1 VNQPGPNFP
10 YRCATC
16 FDTGCDAC
24 KAEPSFAEPWP
35 KETWV
40 DFTEGD
46 LEQLVLDAMDEL
58 LRRGRQRAKL
68 ERWYSL

>member
-16 FDTGCDAC
+16 FETGCDHC
-24 KAEPSFAEPWP
+24 KQEPWP

-40 DFTEGD
+40 DMTEGD

>member
-1 VNQPGPNFP
+1 M
-10 YRCATC
+10 
-16 FDTGCDAC
+16 
-24 KAEPSFAEPWP
+24 
-35 KETWV
+35 
-40 DFTEGD
+40 TEGD